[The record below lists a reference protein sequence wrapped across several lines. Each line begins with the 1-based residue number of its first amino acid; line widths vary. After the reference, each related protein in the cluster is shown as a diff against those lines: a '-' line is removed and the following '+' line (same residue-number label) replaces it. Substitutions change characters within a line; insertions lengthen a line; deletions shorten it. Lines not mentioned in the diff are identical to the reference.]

1 MKIKETVSEQ
11 PKDVHL
17 GYSATATPY
26 FNGISDQI
34 DIPHATDLNPTSFT
48 IEMWVKYQGGS
59 GYRAILTSV
68 NGSASL
74 GRRGYVFCVNSAQQW
89 QFWMGSGMIG
99 FPWAILTGSR
109 AQEGIWT
116 HLAGTYDEK
125 SQTMIFY
132 VNGKA
137 VGQWVGVPFLPNDQ
151 NPLHVGAGAIEQP
164 GASSCFFHGSIT
176 KVRIWGRAL
185 SAEQIQTNS
194 SLSPDDQETPEM
206 VICPPVE
213 LEVLPTTPTPQVPL
227 TPSSQNLQ
235 PEVTQTQEE
244 TTRGAQKNNST
255 SHEPRWEQE
264 VALKSVVPI
273 LIFNGQDD
281 YVEIPYSA
289 ALDFAHDQDFTIEVW
304 LKPDP
309 VQQGEGKPTFDINVL
324 EKWTGIPFPYAIR
337 YSSKNDRIYASRYD
351 GKKNPAMTSSQP
363 INDQQLHHVAFVKQ
377 SSHLYLYVDGVEVAS
392 ANDTTIGTTHNNS
405 PLYLC
410 RGAGGR
416 NFFKGQVSEFRI
428 WNRCR
433 SQAEIQ
439 ADMSRCLVGNEP
451 GLVGYWPLNE
461 GTGSVVKDR
470 TDNANHGKIH
480 GATWQQVEIL
490 NSENF
495 YIGY

>member
-1 MKIKETVSEQ
+1 MKIKETVSGQ
-11 PKDVHL
+11 PKDVDL
-17 GYSATATPY
+17 GYPATATPY

-34 DIPHATDLNPTSFT
+34 DIPYAIDLNPTSFT

-89 QFWMGSGMIG
+89 QFWMGSGMMG

-109 AQEGIWT
+109 SQEGIWT

-132 VNGKA
+132 VNGSV

-176 KVRIWGRAL
+176 NVRIWGRSL
-185 SAEQIQTNS
+185 SAEEIQTSS
-194 SLSPDDQETPEM
+194 SLSPEDQETHVM
-206 VICPPVE
+206 VITP
-213 LEVLPTTPTPQVPL
+213 EVII
-227 TPSSQNLQ
+227 TPSSQDLQ
-235 PEVTQTQEE
+235 PDATQTQEE
-244 TTRGAQKNNST
+244 TTRGESQKNNST
-255 SHEPRWEQE
+255 FDEDIWEQTE
-264 VALKSVVPI
+264 VPLKSVVPI

-289 ALDFAHDQDFTIEVW
+289 ALDFAQDQDFTIEVW

-309 VQQGEGKPTFDINVL
+309 VQQGEGKATFDINVL
-324 EKWTGIPFPYAIR
+324 EKWTGTPFPYAIR

-363 INDQQLHHVAFVKQ
+363 INDQQLHHIAFVKQ

-416 NFFKGQVSEFRI
+416 NFYKGQVSEFRI
-428 WNRCR
+428 WNRSR

-461 GTGSVVKDR
+461 GTGSVVKDH
-470 TDNANHGKIH
+470 TVNANHGKIH